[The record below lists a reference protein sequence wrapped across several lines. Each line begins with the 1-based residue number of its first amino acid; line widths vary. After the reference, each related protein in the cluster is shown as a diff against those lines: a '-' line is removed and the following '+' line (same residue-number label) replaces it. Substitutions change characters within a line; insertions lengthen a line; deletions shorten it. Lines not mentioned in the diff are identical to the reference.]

1 MVVGIRSYNLRMRR
15 QQKERL
21 SPPPSS
27 PDSSSPPP
35 PSCPRRYRRQRS
47 KKPTVYKPRRQ
58 LYNAVPS
65 PTPPS
70 VSALFPVDE
79 VLQLPP
85 PPPPPAVGYS
95 EELPV
100 DIPSDEEDQ
109 KPNIDDPLS
118 GLKPPPPIVRQNA
131 STMFVEKSLGIIASV
146 KSLLVDELLLLPNSE
161 IITMISSA
169 NRVFTALDCFGDNYI
184 SFYWTVRRFIH
195 FNQELLVAERL
206 RNGHCA
212 VFEEVTR
219 RFEELVIEANSVE
232 EALHSAELNLVKAK
246 EDVACLRQRLDE
258 ARSLV
263 FRLEMELDHE
273 ENEVVAWDSEV
284 VKFSR
289 FHSSAEAEVQRVG
302 SEEEEVKKVVD
313 EVNKRC
319 KEASSGIELMTKEL
333 SLYRIS

>member
-15 QQKERL
+15 QQEERL

-35 PSCPRRYRRQRS
+35 PSRRRRSQRQRS
-47 KKPTVYKPRRQ
+47 KKLTVYKPRRQ

-70 VSALFPVDE
+70 VSVDE

-85 PPPPPAVGYS
+85 PPPAAGYS
-95 EELPV
+95 EEIPV
-100 DIPSDEEDQ
+100 DIPSEEEDQ

-118 GLKPPPPIVRQNA
+118 GLKPPPPSVRQNA

-146 KSLLVDELLLLPNSE
+146 KSLLVDELLSLPNSE

-169 NRVFTALDCFGDNYI
+169 NRVFTALDCFGNDYI

-195 FNQELLVAERL
+195 FNQEFVVAERL

-219 RFEELVIEANSVE
+219 RYEELVIEANSAE

-284 VKFSR
+284 IKCSW

-333 SLYRIS
+333 SLFRIS